1 MKILNFFGGL
11 IKAVLLLIVLA
22 AFLFTISQTSFAPPN
37 FKVVTDFAFESA
49 VKAAEPVKKYFPKP
63 APLPQVTPQEQKDA
77 GH

>member
-1 MKILNFFGGL
+1 MKIVNFFGGL

-22 AFLFTISQTSFAPPN
+22 AFLFSISETSYAPPN
-37 FKVVTDFAFESA
+37 FKVVADFAFESA

-63 APLPQVTPQEQKDA
+63 VPLPPIPQEQNNA